1 MKKIKVSE
9 GYKKDDGTF
18 VHTVTIGEERFENV
32 ENIKKYQKCDSSN
45 CKYFRECQW
54 NDGVVR
60 KFDCQKNRA
69 RAIGVYNFITGT
81 MITCFFCYLF
91 LERHVSFFK
100 GAGIMLLAI
109 VGLDVICT
117 IIETA
122 VPNIRDNHFHK
133 MLQKRDGKLKARTK
147 KQKAAEEARK
157 ANEEFEKMSGS
168 MYYQDIVNAE
178 NAVNTLKKLSD
189 ECDFGDNDEKIDQ
202 CVRKLIEIIGVLKED
217 DSGYG
222 RVAYLFEVYIEE
234 FYNTLKMYTNFIK
247 ADIHNSRNEQLLTEC
262 VDSFLKYLNNQK
274 VQAIFDKSS
283 VEIQFRTAAETL
295 KKMVDSKGEE

>member
-1 MKKIKVSE
+1 MKNIRVGE
-9 GYKKDDGTF
+9 GHRKDDGTF
-18 VHTVTIGEERFENV
+18 VHTVTIGEEQFENV
-32 ENIKKYQKCDSSN
+32 ENIPKYKKCDSSN
-45 CKYFRECQW
+45 CKYFRDCQW

-60 KFDCQKNRA
+60 TFDCKKNRA
-69 RAIGVYNFITGT
+69 TVIGVYNFITGA
-81 MITCFFCYLF
+81 IVACFFCYLF
-91 LERHVSFFK
+91 VERHMSFFK

-109 VGLDVICT
+109 VGLDIICT
-117 IIETA
+117 IIESV
-122 VPNIRDNHFHK
+122 VPKVRDNHFHK

-147 KQKAAEEARK
+147 KQKADEEAKK
-157 ANEEFEKMSGS
+157 ATEEFEKMSSS

-178 NAVNTLKKLSD
+178 NSVNTLKKLSD
-189 ECDFGDNDEKIDQ
+189 ECDFGANDEKIDQ

-222 RVAYLFEVYIEE
+222 RVAYLFEIYIEE

-247 ADIHNSRNEQLLTEC
+247 ADIHNEKNEQLLTEC
-262 VDSFLKYLNNQK
+262 VDSFLKYLGNQK

-283 VEIQFRTAAETL
+283 VEIQFRSAAETL

>member
-18 VHTVTIGEERFENV
+18 VHTVTIGEEQFENV
-32 ENIKKYQKCDSSN
+32 ENIKKYQKCNSDN

-54 NDGVVR
+54 SDGVVP
-60 KFDCQKNRA
+60 KFDCKKNYTRM
-69 RAIGVYNFITGT
+69 IGIYNFVTGA
-81 MITCFFCYLF
+81 MVACFFCYLF
-91 LERHVSFFK
+91 TERHVGFFK
-100 GAGIMLLAI
+100 GIGIMLLAI
-109 VGLDVICT
+109 VGLDIICT
-117 IIETA
+117 FIETV
-122 VPNIRDNHFHK
+122 VPNIRDKRFHK

-157 ANEEFEKMSGS
+157 ATEEFEKMSSS

-178 NAVNTLKKLSD
+178 NYVNTLKKLSD

-202 CVRKLIEIIGVLKED
+202 SVRKLIEIIGVLKED
-217 DSGYG
+217 GSGYG
-222 RVAYLFEVYIEE
+222 RVAFLFEVYIEE

-247 ADIHNSRNEQLLTEC
+247 ADIHNPKNEQLLTEC

-283 VEIQFRTAAETL
+283 VEIQFRSSAEAL
-295 KKMVDSKGEE
+295 KNMIDSKGEE

>member
-1 MKKIKVSE
+1 MKNIRVGE
-9 GYKKDDGTF
+9 GHRKDDGTF
-18 VHTVTIGEERFENV
+18 VHTVTIGEEQFENV
-32 ENIKKYQKCDSSN
+32 ENIPKYKKCDSSN
-45 CKYFRECQW
+45 CKYFRDCQW

-60 KFDCQKNRA
+60 TFDCKKNRA
-69 RAIGVYNFITGT
+69 TVIGVYNFITGA
-81 MITCFFCYLF
+81 IVACFFCYLF
-91 LERHVSFFK
+91 VERHMSFFK

-109 VGLDVICT
+109 VGLDIICT
-117 IIETA
+117 IIESI
-122 VPNIRDNHFHK
+122 VPKVRDKHFHK

-147 KQKAAEEARK
+147 KQKAAEEAKK
-157 ANEEFEKMSGS
+157 ATEEFEKMSSS

-178 NAVNTLKKLSD
+178 NSVNTLKKLSD
-189 ECDFGDNDEKIDQ
+189 ECDFGANDEKIDQ

-222 RVAYLFEVYIEE
+222 RVAYLFEIYIEE

-247 ADIHNSRNEQLLTEC
+247 ADIHNEKNEQLLTEC
-262 VDSFLKYLNNQK
+262 VDSFLKYLGNQK

-283 VEIQFRTAAETL
+283 VEIQFRSAAETL